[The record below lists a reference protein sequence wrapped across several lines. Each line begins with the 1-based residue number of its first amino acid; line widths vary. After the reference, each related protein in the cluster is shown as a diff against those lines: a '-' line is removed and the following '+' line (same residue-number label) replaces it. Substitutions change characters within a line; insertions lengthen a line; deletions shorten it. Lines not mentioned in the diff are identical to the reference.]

1 MVSLAAT
8 GIACSNSSNSPPQ
21 EPAKIFS
28 QQTRVPGEYLVT
40 LAPGAD
46 AKAIDEQYGRFH
58 VKRTQSLGRNIY
70 LVTLGEDPGPN
81 QIQELA
87 ARSVQ
92 IKTVQPNF
100 TYRANV
106 PGNAQ

>member
-1 MVSLAAT
+1 M
-8 GIACSNSSNSPPQ
+8 
-21 EPAKIFS
+21 
-28 QQTRVPGEYLVT
+28 GEYLVT

-46 AKAIDEQYGRFH
+46 PKAINEQYGRFQ
-58 VKRTQSLGRNIY
+58 VKRTQSVGRDIY

-81 QIQELA
+81 QMQELA

-100 TYRANV
+100 TYSANV